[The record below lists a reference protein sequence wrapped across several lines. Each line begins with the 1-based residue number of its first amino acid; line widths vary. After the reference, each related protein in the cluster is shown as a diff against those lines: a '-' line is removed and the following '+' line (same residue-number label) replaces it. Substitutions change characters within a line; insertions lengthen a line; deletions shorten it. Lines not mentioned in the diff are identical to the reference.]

1 MSHAKSSGPSADE
14 AAAEQGHAALHF
26 AGGPTRQYRHQ
37 VPQLPLRA
45 VGYRYEQLDL
55 DFIYK
60 AFTTT
65 DIAAGV
71 GGVRA
76 LGIRGKFFSSPVRM
90 TAARAR
96 SAGLMPTLGGTYI
109 KNGVKRLIAQRRW

>member
-1 MSHAKSSGPSADE
+1 MKPPLSKDTRLCISLAARPGNIGAGSTITSTSSW
-14 AAAEQGHAALHF
+14 
-26 AGGPTRQYRHQ
+26 
-37 VPQLPLRA
+37 
-45 VGYRYEQLDL
+45 YRYEQLDL